1 MTKFTT
7 SIFLAVLLVD
17 LASAASSAS
26 RRDIPEPPQGV
37 RRMIETL
44 ESKDFG
50 DYQCALEARERGFS
64 VKQRSRV
71 CRGRW

>member
-1 MTKFTT
+1 MTKLIT

-17 LASAASSAS
+17 LASAATTAS
-26 RRDIPEPPQGV
+26 RSDLPEPPHGV

-44 ESKDFG
+44 ENKAVG
-50 DYQCALEARERGFS
+50 DYQCALEARGRGLS

-71 CRGRW
+71 CRAR